1 MKRRKFIWG
10 IKIGENAGAIWRE
23 LNAKGEQ
30 NISALKRSTGLD
42 DKNLYL
48 GWLAKEN
55 KIRFN
60 QRQRQILIGLI
71 G

>member
-1 MKRRKFIWG
+1 MWQV
-10 IKIGENAGAIWRE
+10 KIGENAGAIWRE

-30 NISALKRSTGLD
+30 NISALKRNTKLD
-42 DKNLYL
+42 DKTLYLAL

-55 KIRFN
+55 KIIFSRK
-60 QRQRQILIGLI
+60 QRQILIGLI

>member
-1 MKRRKFIWG
+1 MWG
-10 IKIGENAGAIWRE
+10 IKIGENAGVIWRE

-48 GWLAKEN
+48 ALGWLAKEN
-55 KIRFN
+55 KIGFN
-60 QRQRQILIGLI
+60 QRQRQIMIGLI

>member
-1 MKRRKFIWG
+1 MWG

-48 GWLAKEN
+48 ALGWLAKEN
-55 KIRFN
+55 KIIFSRK
-60 QRQRQILIGLI
+60 QRQILIGLI

>member
-1 MKRRKFIWG
+1 MWE
-10 IKIGENAGAIWRE
+10 IKISENAGAIWRE

-30 NISALKRSTGLD
+30 NISALKRSTALD
-42 DKNLYL
+42 DKNLYLAL

-55 KIRFN
+55 KIKFA
-60 QRQRQILIGLI
+60 QKQRQIMIGLI

>member
-1 MKRRKFIWG
+1 MWE

-23 LNAKGEQ
+23 LSAKGEK
-30 NISALKRSTGLD
+30 NISALKRSTRLD
-42 DKNLYL
+42 DKNLYLAL

-55 KIRFN
+55 KIKFSQK
-60 QRQRQILIGLI
+60 QRHILIGLI

>member
-1 MKRRKFIWG
+1 MWEIN
-10 IKIGENAGAIWRE
+10 IGENAGAIWRE

-30 NISALKRSTGLD
+30 NISALKRSTKLD
-42 DKNLYL
+42 DKNLYLAL

-55 KIRFN
+55 KIKFA
-60 QRQRQILIGLI
+60 QKQRQIMIGLI

>member
-1 MKRRKFIWG
+1 MWK

-23 LNAKGEQ
+23 LNAKGEK

-48 GWLAKEN
+48 ALGWLAKEN
-55 KIRFN
+55 KIKFY
-60 QRQRQILIGLI
+60 QKQRQILIGLI
-71 G
+71 

>member
-1 MKRRKFIWG
+1 MWEMN
-10 IKIGENAGAIWRE
+10 IGKNAGTIWRE

-30 NISALKRSTGLD
+30 NISALKRSTKLD
-42 DKNLYL
+42 DKNLYLAL

-55 KIRFN
+55 KIFFTQK
-60 QRQRQILIGLI
+60 QRQVIIGLI